1 VSAARHL
8 RGGARAARLGRIAGT
23 IRPEQTSESVAAG
36 LHDEM
41 AERTAPSG
49 VSPGSAQ
56 AAGKHAPE
64 DATALLLIEDDEG
77 DALLV
82 ADQLERSLPSG
93 RLLFARTL
101 AEALPILNS
110 GIDCVLLDLQLPDA
124 SGLRAVEEV
133 RSRSP
138 SIPLIVLT
146 GLDDEA
152 AGVAAVSAG
161 AQDYLVKGKV
171 DGGVLARAIRYAI
184 GRRRADETERA
195 LLLAQ
200 AQAREAARLERG
212 LTPTPMIAGSGMW
225 VASSYRPGRRRALL
239 GGDFYDAVATP
250 DGKLRLLVGDVCGH
264 GADEAAIGACL
275 RSAWRALALACE
287 QLSDTIPI
295 LQEILD
301 HEKHLPN
308 LFATLCT
315 LEVVPASSSASV
327 IQVGHPAPIVIS
339 SDRVTGFDDAVGG
352 AAIGVGAASWS
363 ARSFDLPREWALL
376 LYTDGI
382 IEGRVGS
389 GAERLGEQGLHRLVE
404 EAIRRR
410 PDWRDNPQALLDE
423 LVSSAERLNGGPL
436 VDDVA
441 MLLIGPHRLSTTG
454 T

>member
-1 VSAARHL
+1 VSAATHL
-8 RGGARAARLGRIAGT
+8 PTGAGDAA
-23 IRPEQTSESVAAG
+23 
-36 LHDEM
+36 
-41 AERTAPSG
+41 
-49 VSPGSAQ
+49 
-56 AAGKHAPE
+56 E
-64 DATALLLIEDDEG
+64 DATALLLVEDDEG

-82 ADQLERSLPSG
+82 ADQLEQSLPGG

-101 AEALPILNS
+101 AEALPMLGA

-200 AQAREAARLERG
+200 AQAQEAARLERG
-212 LTPTPMIAGSGMW
+212 LTPTPMIAGSGTW
-225 VASSYRPGRRRALL
+225 VASCYRPGRRRALL

-275 RSAWRALALACE
+275 RSAWRALALACDG
-287 QLSDTIPI
+287 LADTIPI
-295 LQEILD
+295 LQEILE
-301 HEKHLPN
+301 HERHLPS

-315 LEVVPASSSASV
+315 LEILPATATARV
-327 IQVGHPAPIVIS
+327 IRAGHPAPIVITGDEV
-339 SDRVTGFDDAVGG
+339 SDFDDSVGD
-352 AAIGVGAASWS
+352 AAIGVGATSWS
-363 ARSFDLPREWALL
+363 ERVFDLPREWALL

-382 IEGRVGS
+382 IEGRVGAGS
-389 GAERLGEQGLHRLVE
+389 ERLGEAGLHRLVAE
-404 EAIRRR
+404 RIGPR
-410 PDWRDNPQALLDE
+410 PSWREDPNSLLDE
-423 LVSSAERLNGGPL
+423 LVAGAEELNGGPL

-441 MLLIGPHRLSTTG
+441 MILIGPHQVSTTG
-454 T
+454 P